1 MSEVENK
8 TWDAELAGTLGSVRR
23 RLRMRLLAEGVVS
36 LVLILAAG
44 AAGTFCL
51 DYSLR
56 LDRPLRLGLLCVWGV
71 LTLWVLWKKLLA
83 PLLVPM
89 TDQSLAVLLEGRF
102 AALQGRLI
110 GTLQLVGT
118 APDAGPVSGAMI
130 GRMAEQARSITS
142 ELPVGEIVE
151 RRRLGRLA
159 MWMAGCVLILSSGA
173 FARADLA
180 ELWLQRNVFLQQI
193 DWPQD
198 TYLSVLAVGRGGEL
212 IPLFEVAS
220 NGDVLAHR
228 DTIPVLRGG
237 SLEIVVEVTPGTEIP
252 DSVTLHTNYPSVGET
267 IDVLSVCDLV
277 DRTALALQRN
287 QPITT
292 GYFRKTFSSVT
303 EAVEFFAT
311 GGDDRRDGRRPHRVQ
326 LVDPPALKSIRFAVD
341 YPAYLRSRRLT
352 VLDGGRGMLSLPI
365 GTVLHIDGVANKDLV
380 SAQITLDG
388 TPGLDVSIAPDAS
401 GRPRKIVAKYALT
414 GSNKT
419 RMLTMSLS
427 LTDTQGYGNEQAGQY
442 IIQVEPDR
450 SPEIELQTEGVRT
463 VIAPTAMIPLRAVAT
478 DDHGVAHVT
487 MQYQIAAPA
496 GKAGDS
502 EVGDLS
508 NPRAV
513 GPASRPDGLTAQ
525 SLIATQELDIEPMKL
540 AVGTEV
546 VITAQTADHL
556 AGALGGP
563 NKTKS
568 TSVTLRVVPSETILG
583 DAVSKQREARVEFF
597 EALSQQVRLKGR
609 MQAAARAVAKGV
621 DVRAKLNDSESLQE
635 AIGTEVATVSETLQ
649 AVARELELN
658 RVGKS
663 EDVADLRT
671 RVADPLVRLAR
682 SMALIT
688 TTLRETREGS
698 QADVADRL
706 TQIIEAQSDAITKM
720 EAILKSMLKM
730 ENRVELARRL
740 EGVLQA
746 ALELQKML
754 DRRAEKGT
762 EGIFD

>member
-1 MSEVENK
+1 MSDVENK
-8 TWDAELAGTLGSVRR
+8 TWDAALAGTLGAVRR

-71 LTLWVLWKKLLA
+71 LVLWVMWKKLLA

-89 TDQSLAVLLEGRF
+89 TEESLAVLLEGRF
-102 AALQGRLI
+102 AELQGRLI
-110 GTLQLVGT
+110 GTLQLAG
-118 APDAGPVSGAMI
+118 DAGDSGDVSGAMI
-130 GRMAEQARSITS
+130 DRMADQARSITG
-142 ELPVGEIVE
+142 ELPVGKLVE

-159 MWMAGCVLILSSGA
+159 MLMAGCVLILSSGA

-180 ELWLQRNVFLQQI
+180 QLWWQRNVLLQQI

-228 DTIPVLRGG
+228 ETIPVLRGG

-267 IDVLSVCDLV
+267 IDVLSPCDLA
-277 DRTALALQRN
+277 DRAALAMQRN
-287 QPITT
+287 QPVTT
-292 GYFRKTFSSVT
+292 GYFRKNFASVT

-352 VLDGGRGMLSLPI
+352 VLDGSRGVLSLPI
-365 GTVLHIDGVANKDLV
+365 GTVLHIAGVANKDIASV
-380 SAQITLDG
+380 EITLDG
-388 TPGLDVSIAPDAS
+388 SPGLDASVAPDDA
-401 GRPRKIVAKYALT
+401 GRPRRIVAKYALT
-414 GSNKT
+414 GKNTT
-419 RMLTMSLS
+419 RTLTMSLS
-427 LTDTQGYGNEQAGQY
+427 LKDTQGYGNEQAGQY
-442 IIQVEPDR
+442 MIQVEPDR

-463 VIAPTAMIPLRAVAT
+463 VIAPTARIPLRAVAT
-478 DDHGVAHVT
+478 DDHGVAYVT
-487 MQYQIAAPA
+487 MQYQVASPA
-496 GKAGDS
+496 GKEGEG
-502 EVGDLS
+502 EVGELS
-508 NPRAV
+508 AARVV
-513 GPASRPDGLTAQ
+513 GPTNRPDGLTEQ

-556 AGALGGP
+556 AGVLGGP
-563 NKTKS
+563 NKTES
-568 TSVTLRVVPSETILG
+568 TSVKLRVVPSETILG

-597 EALSQQVRLKGR
+597 EALSQQIRLKGR
-609 MQAAARAVAKGV
+609 MLAASRAVAKGT
-621 DVRAKLNDSESLQE
+621 DVRSKLNDSESLQE
-635 AIGTEVATVSETLQ
+635 AIGGEVQAAGATLQ

-658 RVGKS
+658 RVGKP

-682 SMALIT
+682 SMDSIT
-688 TTLRETREGS
+688 TKLRETREGS

-706 TQIIEAQSDAITKM
+706 TQIIEAQGDAITQM
-720 EAILKSMLKM
+720 EAILESMLKM

-746 ALELQKML
+746 ALELEKML
-754 DRRAEKGT
+754 RRRAEKGT
-762 EGIFD
+762 EDIFD

>member
-1 MSEVENK
+1 MSDVENK
-8 TWDAELAGTLGSVRR
+8 TWDAALAGTLGAVRR
-23 RLRMRLLAEGVVS
+23 RLRMRLLAEGVVW

-56 LDRPLRLGLLCVWGV
+56 LDRPLRLGLLCVWSVGV
-71 LTLWVLWKKLLA
+71 LWVLWKKLLA

-89 TDQSLAVLLEGRF
+89 TEESLAVLLEGRF
-102 AALQGRLI
+102 AELQGRLI

-130 GRMAEQARSITS
+130 GRMAEQARSITG
-142 ELPVGEIVE
+142 ELPVGKLVE

-159 MWMAGCVLILSSGA
+159 MWMVGCVLILSSGA

-180 ELWLQRNVFLQQI
+180 QLWWQRNVLLQSI

-198 TYLSVLAVGRGGEL
+198 TYLSVLAVGREGEL

-228 DTIPVLRGG
+228 DAIPVLRGG
-237 SLEIVVEVTPGTEIP
+237 SLEIVVEVAPGTEIP
-252 DSVTLHTNYPSVGET
+252 DSVTLHTEYPSVGET
-267 IDVLSVCDLV
+267 IDVLSPCDLA
-277 DRTALALQRN
+277 DRSALAMQRN
-287 QPITT
+287 KPIMT
-292 GYFRKTFSSVT
+292 GYFRKTFASVT

-352 VLDGGRGMLSLPI
+352 VLDGGRGVLSLPI
-365 GTVLHIDGVANKDLV
+365 GTVLHIEGVANKDLA
-380 SAQITLDG
+380 SARITLDG
-388 TPGLDVSIAPDAS
+388 KAGVDVSVAPDDS
-401 GRPRKIVAKYALT
+401 GRQRKVVAKYALT

-419 RMLTMSLS
+419 RTLTMSLS
-427 LTDTQGYGNEQAGQY
+427 LKDTQGYGNDQAGQY

-450 SPEIELQTEGVRT
+450 SPEIELQTEGVRSI
-463 VIAPTAMIPLRAVAT
+463 IAPTARIPLRAVAT

-487 MQYQIAAPA
+487 MRYQLAAPT
-496 GKAGDS
+496 GKSGDA
-502 EVGDLS
+502 EVGPLS
-508 NPRAV
+508 AARAV
-513 GPASRPDGLTAQ
+513 GPASRPDGLTER
-525 SLIATQELDIEPMKL
+525 SLIATQELDIEPLKL
-540 AVGTEV
+540 AVGTEI
-546 VITAQTADHL
+546 VITAETADHL
-556 AGALGGP
+556 ASVLGGP
-563 NKTKS
+563 NKTE
-568 TSVTLRVVPSETILG
+568 SVSVKLRVVPSETILG

-597 EALSQQVRLKGR
+597 EALSQQIRLKGR

-621 DVRAKLNDSESLQE
+621 DVRAKLNDSEALQE
-635 AIGTEVATVSETLQ
+635 AIGSEVQAVGTTLQ

-658 RVGKS
+658 VVGKP

-671 RVADPLVRLAR
+671 RVADPLMRLTR
-682 SMALIT
+682 SMKSIT
-688 TTLRETREGS
+688 TKLRETREGS
-698 QADVADRL
+698 QADVAERL
-706 TQIIEAQSDAITKM
+706 TQVIEAQSDAITQM
-720 EAILKSMLKM
+720 DSILESMLKM

-754 DRRAEKGT
+754 KRRAEKGT
-762 EGIFD
+762 ENIFD